1 MSRCFRLPAFVTKDF
16 MSRNCFYPAFSR
28 ASAPVALS
36 SLVFL
41 AAAAAAPAA
50 RAQTSSLQE
59 GQTIGQIEV
68 RGVKQSN
75 PLIVQS
81 ALNAAGIREGL
92 PLRATAFEDVRK
104 AVIGSG
110 YYSEVY
116 FKTDTTADKKASV
129 LVEVFEFPVIQIIRI
144 LPNVPV
150 KGLEPQTLLP
160 QLKSQAGNVLNA
172 NYLRDDARLIQKAYR
187 DKGYEALLS
196 ELEDIFDPK
205 TGTLTFPVTVTL
217 VTEIEVTGL
226 KKTRP
231 FVARRELRTKVGEPL
246 NRNLVQRDITRLFAT
261 GLFSDV
267 ENARTEPVEEGKVKL
282 ILPVQ
287 EQRTGQVQVG
297 FGYSQAQ
304 RLTGNLDIAETNF
317 QGKGQTV
324 SASWQVGGYTSR
336 NSVEL
341 GFSEPWLDKNNTG
354 LSLNL
359 YDRSVFRFNR
369 ILSGNI
375 SNDNR
380 PYFEQHVGGSATL
393 SRPLT
398 EYTRGF
404 ATFRSE
410 RTRANNLE
418 YSYSLLN
425 NDEVN
430 ATQGSLAQNG
440 NTTSV
445 SFSTVTNSRDNER
458 NPAKGYYVSPYA
470 EIGRADFD
478 YRNPRINPNFISA
491 EITPNESR
499 VLSDQRAQRGLFTKE
514 GIDFRKYTSL
524 SGPRLNSLN
533 EPKRVLA
540 TRLLLGSSQG
550 SIPFSGQYFV
560 GGADDLRGYADN
572 RFWGNN
578 QFLLSNELRIPFDKD
593 KGVIQ
598 GVLFADIG
606 DAWGGT
612 DVNRQNIQSFQ
623 QHKNFSPRLG
633 FGVGLR
639 FNTPVGPVRLDLGR
653 GETTRTHFSI
663 GQSF

>member
-1 MSRCFRLPAFVTKDF
+1 MSRIRFNRAMLSAPAPVFV
-16 MSRNCFYPAFSR
+16 A
-28 ASAPVALS
+28 ASAALLS
-36 SLVFL
+36 AGMF
-41 AAAAAAPAA
+41 AAPAA
-50 RAQTSSLQE
+50 RAQSTSPQE

-68 RGVKQSN
+68 RGVKASN

-81 ALNAAGIREGL
+81 ALSASGIKEGL
-92 PLRATAFEDVRK
+92 PLRAASFDEVRR
-104 AVIGSG
+104 AIIGSG
-110 YYSEVY
+110 YYSDVY
-116 FKTDTTADKKASV
+116 FKTDTTADNKASV
-129 LVEVFEFPVIQIIRI
+129 LVEVFEFAPLSIVRI
-144 LPNVPV
+144 MPNVPV
-150 KGLEPQTLLP
+150 KGVDPATLLA
-160 QLKSQAGNVLNA
+160 QLKSQPGNVLNA

-187 DKGYEALLS
+187 DKGYEAFIT
-196 ELEDIFDPK
+196 DFVDTFDPK
-205 TGTLTFPVTVTL
+205 TGSLTFPVTVTL
-217 VTEIEVTGL
+217 ISEIDVTGL

-231 FVARRELRTKVGEPL
+231 FVARRELRSKVGEPL
-246 NRNLVQRDITRLFAT
+246 NKNLIQRDITRLFAT

-267 ENARTEPVEEGKVKL
+267 ENARTEPDEEGRVKL
-282 ILPVQ
+282 VIPVQ

-354 LSLNL
+354 LSLNV
-359 YDRSVFRFNR
+359 YDRSIFRFNR

-375 SNDNR
+375 SSDNR
-380 PYFEQHVGGSATL
+380 PYFEQHIGGSATL

-404 ATFRSE
+404 STLRSE

-418 YSYSLLN
+418 YNYGLLN

-440 NTTSV
+440 NTTSI
-445 SFSTVTNSRDNER
+445 SFSTITNSRDNER

-470 EIGRADFD
+470 EFGRADFD

-491 EITPNESR
+491 TITPNETR
-499 VLSDQRAQRGLFTKE
+499 VLTDQRAQRGLFTKE
-514 GIDFRKYTSL
+514 GIDLRKYTSL
-524 SGPRLNSLN
+524 NGPRLNSLN

-598 GVLFADIG
+598 GVLFADLG

-612 DVNRQNIQSFQ
+612 DVNRQNIRLFQ
-623 QHKNFSPRLG
+623 QHRNFSPRAA

-639 FNTPVGPVRLDLGR
+639 FTTPVGPVRLDLAHGDS
-653 GETTRTHFSI
+653 TRTHFSI